1 MQNKISKEIRDALDV
16 MGYHTLLPIQEKVI
30 PHLLQHEDV
39 IVKAKTGSGK
49 TAAFGVPVCENIVWE
64 YKQPQVI
71 VLTCTRELAMQIKQ
85 ELSEIGRL
93 KKIKVVPIIGK
104 ENMTYQKDALA
115 QKCHVVVAT
124 PGRLLDH
131 IQQGNVDLSKVSYV
145 IIDEA
150 DYMLNLGFIEDVEE
164 IIANIEQEHTTA
176 LFSATFPDRVKS
188 LIKKVVNEPV
198 LVSIEEKANITYQ
211 YKMVDD
217 LLDGVVDVLESQP
230 IHSAIIFCNLQEE
243 VETLSKQLAH
253 EGLQVAKLHGGMLQ
267 KDRFTQMQLFKQGKR
282 RILIATDVAARGID
296 IDRVSHVI
304 HYAIPKCY
312 DDFTHRCGRSARN
325 DASGDS
331 ILLLTPQQKNK
342 YVSTLIKQYDMEEMQ
357 EQESQQTLRSLNQS
371 VVKKDRED
379 KWKENV
385 CKLYFSVG
393 KEKKIRA
400 IDIVGS
406 LCSIDGVSQDD
417 IGVISIL
424 AKMSYVEILNGKE
437 QIIIDAFKNKTIKN
451 KKVKVERA
459 N

>member
-1 MQNKISKEIRDALDV
+1 MQNKISKEIKDALDV

-30 PHLLQHEDV
+30 PHLLAKQNV

-131 IQQGNVDLSKVSYV
+131 IQQGNIDLSKVAYV

-150 DYMLNLGFIEDVEE
+150 DFMLNLGFVEDVEE
-164 IIANIEQEHTTA
+164 IMDNIDSEYTTA
-176 LFSATFPDRVKS
+176 SFSATFPERIEQ
-188 LIKKVVNEPV
+188 LIDKVIQAPIRIA
-198 LVSIEEKANITYQ
+198 IEDKANICYR

-217 LLDGVVDVLESQP
+217 KLEGLIAVLETQD
-230 IHSAIIFCNLQEE
+230 IQSAIIFCNLQEE
-243 VETLSKQLAH
+243 VDDVSKQLAQR
-253 EGLQVAKLHGGMLQ
+253 GLQVAKIHGGMRQ
-267 KDRFTQMQLFKQGKR
+267 KDRFSQMELFKQGKR
-282 RILIATDVAARGID
+282 RILVATDVAARGID

-304 HYAIPKCY
+304 HYALAKCE
-312 DDFTHRCGRSARN
+312 DDFIHRCGRSARN

-331 ILLLTPQQKNK
+331 IMLIEPRQRNRFINQLLD
-342 YVSTLIKQYDMEEMQ
+342 QYDMEELVEETSKQ
-357 EQESQQTLRSLNQS
+357 SIHTLNKS
-371 VVKKDRED
+371 VEKKNRED
-379 KWKENV
+379 KWKESV

-400 IDIVGS
+400 IDIVGA
-406 LCSIDGVSQDD
+406 LCSIDGISQAD

-437 QIIIDAFKNKTIKN
+437 ELIVAAFQQKTIKN
-451 KKVKVERA
+451 KKVKVEIA

>member
-1 MQNKISKEIRDALDV
+1 MQNKISKEIKDALDV

-30 PHLLQHEDV
+30 PHLLAKQNV

-131 IQQGNVDLSKVSYV
+131 IQQGNIDLSKVAYV

-150 DYMLNLGFIEDVEE
+150 DFMLNLGFVEDVEE
-164 IIANIEQEHTTA
+164 IMDNIDSEYTTA
-176 LFSATFPDRVKS
+176 LFSATFPERIEQ
-188 LIKKVVNEPV
+188 LIDKVIQAPIRIA
-198 LVSIEEKANITYQ
+198 IEDKANICYR

-217 LLDGVVDVLESQP
+217 KLEGLIAVLETQD
-230 IHSAIIFCNLQEE
+230 IQSAIIFCNLQEE
-243 VETLSKQLAH
+243 VDDVSKQLAQR
-253 EGLQVAKLHGGMLQ
+253 GLQVAKIHGGMRQ
-267 KDRFTQMQLFKQGKR
+267 KDRFSQMQLFKQGKR
-282 RILIATDVAARGID
+282 RILVATDVAARGID

-304 HYAIPKCY
+304 HYALAKCE
-312 DDFTHRCGRSARN
+312 DDFIHRCGRSARN

-331 ILLLTPQQKNK
+331 IMLIEPRQRNRFINQLLD
-342 YVSTLIKQYDMEEMQ
+342 QYDMEELVEETSKQ
-357 EQESQQTLRSLNQS
+357 SIHTLNKS
-371 VVKKDRED
+371 VEKKNHED
-379 KWKENV
+379 KWKESV
-385 CKLYFSVG
+385 CKLYFSIG

-400 IDIVGS
+400 IDIVGA
-406 LCSIDGVSQDD
+406 LCSIDGISQAD

-437 QIIIDAFKNKTIKN
+437 ELIVAAFQQKTIKN
-451 KKVKVERA
+451 KKVKVEIA

>member
-1 MQNKISKEIRDALDV
+1 MQNKISKEIKDALDV

-30 PHLLQHEDV
+30 PHLLAKQNV

-131 IQQGNVDLSKVSYV
+131 IQQGNIDLSKVAYV

-150 DYMLNLGFIEDVEE
+150 DFMLNLGFVEDVEE
-164 IIANIEQEHTTA
+164 IMDNIDSEYTTA
-176 LFSATFPDRVKS
+176 LFSATFPERIEQ
-188 LIKKVVNEPV
+188 LIDKVIQAPIRIA
-198 LVSIEEKANITYQ
+198 IEDKANICYR
-211 YKMVDD
+211 YKMMDD
-217 LLDGVVDVLESQP
+217 KLEGLVAVLETQE
-230 IHSAIIFCNLQEE
+230 IQSAIIFCNLQEE
-243 VETLSKQLAH
+243 VDDVSKQLAQR
-253 EGLQVAKLHGGMLQ
+253 GLQVAKIHGGMRQ
-267 KDRFTQMQLFKQGKR
+267 KDRFSQMQLFKQGKR
-282 RILIATDVAARGID
+282 RILVATDVVARGID

-304 HYAIPKCY
+304 HYALAKCE
-312 DDFTHRCGRSARN
+312 DDFIHRCGRSARN

-331 ILLLTPQQKNK
+331 IMLIEPRQKNRFINQ
-342 YVSTLIKQYDMEEMQ
+342 LLDQYNMEELAEETSKQ
-357 EQESQQTLRSLNQS
+357 SIHTLNKS
-371 VVKKDRED
+371 VEKKNRED
-379 KWKENV
+379 KWKESV

-400 IDIVGS
+400 IDIVGA
-406 LCSIDGVSQDD
+406 LCSIDGISQAD

-437 QIIIDAFKNKTIKN
+437 ELIVAAFQQKTIKN
-451 KKVKVERA
+451 KKVKVEIA